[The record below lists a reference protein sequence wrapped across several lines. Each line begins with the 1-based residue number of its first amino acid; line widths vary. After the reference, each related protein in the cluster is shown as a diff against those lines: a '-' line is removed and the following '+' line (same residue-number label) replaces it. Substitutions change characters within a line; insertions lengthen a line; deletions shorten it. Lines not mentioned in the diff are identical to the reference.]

1 MTKRDK
7 IVSGRIPPLLIK
19 LTLPSIVGTLS
30 LMIFNVADTYFVS
43 KLGVVE
49 LAAIS
54 FTFPVIMVINSFILG
69 VGIAAMSLFSKAAGN
84 QDREEEQLLATSSLL
99 LGFIIS
105 ITLSVIGYFTIEPL
119 FTFLGASNEL
129 LPHIIDYM
137 EIWYLGVIFITVP
150 MIGDGILRGLGDTVT
165 PSAVMLTVGVVNIIL
180 DPMLIFGLGPFPEM
194 GIKGA
199 ALATVFARMI
209 AGVVS
214 ILIQTLR
221 EDLIVLKGVK
231 FKNVKKEWKDLIYL
245 GVPNAAVKAI
255 VPMGVAVFTSILAQY
270 GKESVAAYGVAARVE
285 SIFMAVL
292 NALGITAAVF
302 VGQNLGAK
310 KYERIKEGIFWL
322 YSFSIIFGLFSAI
335 ILWISGYSISGLF
348 TDNLIIRDTVTLYL
362 LVVPITYGLY
372 GVGQTGA
379 SILNVYHEPLSAAG
393 LNLFQMGLIAV
404 PLGYLFS
411 MHWSEFGLFIA
422 ISLSFAVL
430 GILSYFVVRRKNI
443 QQSISNSRGNYLRKN
458 GIISRINKF

>member
-7 IVSGRIPPLLIK
+7 IVSEQIPTLLIK

-43 KLGVVE
+43 KLGVEE

-54 FTFPVIMVINSFILG
+54 FTFPVIMIINSFILG

-84 QDREEEQLLATSSLL
+84 QDKEEEKLLATSSLL

-105 ITLSVIGYFTIEPL
+105 ISLSLIGYLTIQPL
-119 FTFLGASNEL
+119 FTLLGASSEL
-129 LPHIIDYM
+129 MPHIINYM
-137 EIWYLGVIFITVP
+137 QIWYIGVIFITVP
-150 MIGDGILRGLGDTVT
+150 MIGDGILRGLGDTFT
-165 PSAVMLTVGVVNIIL
+165 PSVVMLTVGVINIIL
-180 DPMLIFGLGPFPEM
+180 DPMLIFGMGPFPAL

-221 EDLIVLKGVK
+221 EDLIILEGLK
-231 FKNVKKEWKDLIYL
+231 FKNVKRKWKDLIYL
-245 GVPNAAVKAI
+245 GLPNAGIKAI

-310 KYERIKEGIFWL
+310 KPERIKEGIFWL

-335 ILWISGYSISGLF
+335 VLWISGYSISGLF
-348 TDNLIIRDTVTLYL
+348 TDNLIIRDTVALYL
-362 LVVPITYGLY
+362 LIVPITYGLY

-379 SILNVYHEPLSAAG
+379 SILNVYNEPLWAAG
-393 LNLFQMGLIAV
+393 LNLMQMALIAV
-404 PLGYLFS
+404 PIGYLLS
-411 MHWSEFGLFIA
+411 LYWSEMGLFIA
-422 ISLSFAVL
+422 ISISFAVL
-430 GILSYFVVRRKNI
+430 GILSIIVIRRKNI
-443 QQSISNSRGNYLRKN
+443 QQGISINHINYIRKN
-458 GIISRINKF
+458 EIISQN